1 MMVERI
7 LVGGPEDCLAMGD
20 DPAPQGFGIIKAA
33 SHSPEAISALP
44 GTHYL
49 VGFVQQMVSEQLY
62 NAAPHLRL
70 VQCLSAG
77 YDQADLVA
85 ARRSKIPL
93 CNNGGANSVAVS
105 EHALLL
111 MLAVS
116 RRLIRQHANVTAGRW
131 DGK

>member
-1 MMVERI
+1 MVERI
-7 LVGGPEDCLAMGD
+7 LVVGPKDCLAMVD
-20 DPAPQGFGIIKAA
+20 DLAPKGFEIIKAPPNSLEA
-33 SHSPEAISALP
+33 SSALP
-44 GTHYL
+44 DAHYL
-49 VGFVQQMVSEQLY
+49 VGFVQQMVSEKLY
-62 NAAPHLRL
+62 KAAPHLRL

-111 MLAVS
+111 MLAVKPTGLIS
-116 RRLIRQHANVTAGRW
+116 GRREENV
-131 DGK
+131 